1 MDNTLILFVVS
12 ALVLLVI
19 PGPAVLY
26 IVARSIQGG
35 VSAGIVSAGGVVTA
49 GIVHVAAA
57 AMGVSALL
65 MKYPGAIASI
75 KVLGGC
81 YFVYLGISTLR
92 AVRHDVTVDPNP
104 RIRSYGRIYRDGF
117 LVNLL
122 NPKTILF
129 FVAFLPQFVNWDKAD
144 PQRQFLILGAILVLL
159 GFLTDSIYAII
170 AGRATRWMKQTGRKQ
185 NYQYYIPSAVYF
197 GLGVFSFL
205 S

>member
-1 MDNTLILFVVS
+1 MGNTLILFVVA

-35 VSAGIVSAGGVVTA
+35 VFAGIVSAGGVVTA
-49 GIVHVAAA
+49 GMLHVAAA
-57 AMGVSALL
+57 TMGLSALL
-65 MKYPGAIASI
+65 MSYPGAIASI

-81 YFVYLGISTLR
+81 YFVYLGLSTLR
-92 AVRHDVTVDPNP
+92 AVRRDVTFDPNP
-104 RIRSYGRIYRDGF
+104 LIPSYGRIYRDGF
-117 LVNLL
+117 LVNLF

-170 AGRATRWMKQTGRKQ
+170 AGRATRWIKQTGQKH
-185 NYQYYIPSAVYF
+185 NYQYYIPSVIYF
-197 GLGVFSFL
+197 GLGVVSFL